1 MKGYRRILVEGAGL
15 LCIGG
20 LLFAFPEE
28 SLEAAREGITLCLDV
43 LIPSLF
49 PFFVLSSLLI
59 ETGVAGLCARPLSRW
74 MYPLFGV
81 GGAGAAALMLGLIG
95 GYPAGARTIAQ
106 LVERGECSREEARR
120 LSRFCNNCGPAFVL
134 GAVGMGVFG
143 SKEVGFLLL
152 GANLGAAVLLGVF
165 FARGETHR
173 SPEPP
178 PMATPSLSLSS
189 LSTEFP
195 GCVHSAFSATL
206 GVCSYVI
213 LFSVLTAL
221 ADCSGLL
228 PACIQVVAGLI
239 PGENVP
245 VLCRSACM
253 GFLEISTGTAALQG
267 AVDAPGALPLAAF
280 LLGWGGLSVHCQSLP
295 FWRAAGVRPGPYLRA
310 KFLQGMLA
318 AGITMLA
325 SACLPL
331 SVPAMAPL
339 ADPFCPGLFHQEV
352 FALFVLAGVS
362 FLRFPQK
369 RVEKTGK
376 DGYNRRKR

>member
-1 MKGYRRILVEGAGL
+1 
-15 LCIGG
+15 
-20 LLFAFPEE
+20 
-28 SLEAAREGITLCLDV
+28 
-43 LIPSLF
+43 
-49 PFFVLSSLLI
+49 
-59 ETGVAGLCARPLSRW
+59 
-74 MYPLFGV
+74 
-81 GGAGAAALMLGLIG
+81 
-95 GYPAGARTIAQ
+95 
-106 LVERGECSREEARR
+106 
-120 LSRFCNNCGPAFVL
+120 
-134 GAVGMGVFG
+134 
-143 SKEVGFLLL
+143 
-152 GANLGAAVLLGVF
+152 
-165 FARGETHR
+165 
-173 SPEPP
+173 
-178 PMATPSLSLSS
+178 MATPSLSLSS

-228 PACIQVVAGLI
+228 PACIQAVAGLI

-245 VLCRSACM
+245 VLCRGACM

-339 ADPFCPGLFHQEV
+339 SESWRPGLFHQEV

>member
-1 MKGYRRILVEGAGL
+1 
-15 LCIGG
+15 
-20 LLFAFPEE
+20 
-28 SLEAAREGITLCLDV
+28 
-43 LIPSLF
+43 
-49 PFFVLSSLLI
+49 
-59 ETGVAGLCARPLSRW
+59 
-74 MYPLFGV
+74 
-81 GGAGAAALMLGLIG
+81 
-95 GYPAGARTIAQ
+95 
-106 LVERGECSREEARR
+106 
-120 LSRFCNNCGPAFVL
+120 
-134 GAVGMGVFG
+134 
-143 SKEVGFLLL
+143 
-152 GANLGAAVLLGVF
+152 
-165 FARGETHR
+165 
-173 SPEPP
+173 
-178 PMATPSLSLSS
+178 
-189 LSTEFP
+189 
-195 GCVHSAFSATL
+195 
-206 GVCSYVI
+206 
-213 LFSVLTAL
+213 
-221 ADCSGLL
+221 
-228 PACIQVVAGLI
+228 
-239 PGENVP
+239 
-245 VLCRSACM
+245 M

-339 ADPFCPGLFHQEV
+339 SESWRPGLFHQEV